1 METLTARVGDA
12 DPDIGSSADLKVS
25 TTYEHGRS
33 SVIRQKLEFRSGNE
47 AAALAARD
55 IGFHV
60 MGYFPITPSTEVAEN
75 LAKMQADGE
84 HEIVMVAGDGE
95 HGAAGICYGAA
106 LGGGRVLNATSSQGL
121 LFALEQLPVQAGTRV
136 PMVLN
141 VAARAVSGPLDIRG
155 DHSDIYFALNT
166 GWIVLLARDPQAVYD
181 LNFAAIRI
189 GEHPDVRLPVM
200 VAYDGFITSHQKRRI
215 QVFDDPVAVQRFLG
229 VRPDFPTPLDLDHPR
244 TFGPYMNDPDLIN
257 NKVQLS
263 QAMEA
268 ARRVMPEIFA
278 ELERLTG
285 RPYPVLDRYA
295 MDDADAAV
303 VLLNSAAETA
313 KETADSLRAQG
324 KRVGVLSPNVLRP
337 FPAADFRDALR
348 DVRGATIGDRADS
361 YGAGGGNLS
370 LEVRAALQVDPDNHT
385 RVASRVYGLGG
396 KDFYATDAEE
406 FFAQALDAA
415 DTGQVAQPFAY
426 YGATAGSPDRAAK
439 PGLPPIP
446 PDALRDM
453 ASVTRDPAT
462 GRLHVELQ
470 PIWKMTAVPSRIAPG
485 HGACPGCGYFPTFH
499 QISRVLEGDVVV
511 LYQTGCAMVVTTGYP
526 STAHRINYV
535 HNLFQNGA
543 ATLSGLVEM
552 YQERVRRGEL
562 PGSRDVTFV
571 MISGDGGMDIGMGPA
586 LGAAHRNHPMML
598 LEYDNQGYM
607 NTGAQLS
614 YSTPMGHRTSTSEVG
629 RRMGGKRYHHKDT
642 AQIFAACHL
651 PFVFTASEGY
661 PEDLMRKV
669 AKAQWYAKREG
680 MVYGKILS
688 FCPLNW
694 RTADDAA
701 QPVLQAAIDSCF
713 FPLYEVEH
721 GHTTLT
727 YDPEAAGRRV
737 PVSAWLDLMGKTR
750 HLSRPANAAALAG
763 VQDEVDRRWR
773 RLKAMHAH
781 PEL

>member
-1 METLTARVGDA
+1 MTTQVQPVATTPTTAAPV
-12 DPDIGSSADLKVS
+12 
-25 TTYEHGRS
+25 
-33 SVIRQKLEFRSGNE
+33 RQKLEFRSGNE

-75 LAKMQADGE
+75 LAKMQADGDVE
-84 HEIVMVAGDGE
+84 TVMIAGDGE

-121 LFALEQLPVQAGTRV
+121 LYALEQLPVQAGTRV

-141 VAARAVSGPLDIRG
+141 LAARTVSGPLDIRG
-155 DHSDIYFALNT
+155 DHSDVYFALNT
-166 GWIVLLARDPQAVYD
+166 GWVILCARDPQAVYD
-181 LNFAAIRI
+181 LNFAAVRI

-200 VAYDGFITSHQKRRI
+200 VVYDGFFTSHQKRRI
-215 QVFDDPVAVQRFLG
+215 QVFDDAEAVRRFLG
-229 VRPDFPTPLDLDHPR
+229 TRPDFPTPFDLAHPK

-268 ARRVMPEIFA
+268 ARGVIPQVLA
-278 ELERLTG
+278 ELEAMTG
-285 RPYPVLDRYA
+285 RAYPVLDEYR
-295 MDDADAAV
+295 MADAEVAV
-303 VLLNSAAETA
+303 VLMNSAAETA
-313 KETADSLRAQG
+313 KETADELRAQG
-324 KRVGVLSPNVLRP
+324 RAVGVLSPNVLRP
-337 FPAADFRDALR
+337 FPAREFRDSLR
-348 DVRGATIGDRADS
+348 RVRAITVGDRADS
-361 YGAGGGNLS
+361 YGADGGNLS
-370 LEVRAALQVDPDNHT
+370 LEIRAALQVDPENHT
-385 RVASRVYGLGG
+385 RVVSRVYGLGG
-396 KDFYATDAEE
+396 KDFFTADAAQ
-406 FFAQALDAA
+406 FFAFATEAA
-415 DTGQVAQPFAY
+415 ESGRVAEPFAY
-426 YGATAGSPDRAAK
+426 HGATAGRPGGGPR
-439 PGLPPIP
+439 PGLPPIL
-446 PDALRDM
+446 AEETRGM
-453 ASVTRDPAT
+453 AHVEVDEAT
-462 GRLHVELQ
+462 GRLRVELE
-470 PIWKMTAVPSRIAPG
+470 PIWKMTSVPSRIAPG

-499 QISRVLEGDVVV
+499 QLSRVLEGDIVV

-526 STAHRINYV
+526 NTAHRVNYV

-552 YQERVRRGEL
+552 YRERVRRGEL
-562 PGSRDVTFV
+562 PASDDLTFV
-571 MISGDGGMDIGMGPA
+571 MISGDGGMDIGMGAA
-586 LGAAHRNHPMML
+586 LGTAHRNHPLMI

-614 YSTPMGHRTSTSEVG
+614 YSTPFGHRTSTSEVG
-629 RRMGGKRYHHKDT
+629 ARGPGKRYHHKDT

-651 PFVFTASEGY
+651 PYVFTASEGY

-680 MVYGKILS
+680 TVYGKILS

-694 RTADDAA
+694 RTADDGAA
-701 QPVLQAAIDSCF
+701 PVLQAAIDSCF
-713 FPLYEVEH
+713 FPLYEIER

-727 YDPEAAGRRV
+727 YDPEAAGRRQ
-737 PVSAWLDLMGKTR
+737 PVTEWLRQMGKTR
-750 HLSRPANAAALAG
+750 HLLKPGNAALVQG
-763 VQDEVDRRWR
+763 VQAEVDRRWR